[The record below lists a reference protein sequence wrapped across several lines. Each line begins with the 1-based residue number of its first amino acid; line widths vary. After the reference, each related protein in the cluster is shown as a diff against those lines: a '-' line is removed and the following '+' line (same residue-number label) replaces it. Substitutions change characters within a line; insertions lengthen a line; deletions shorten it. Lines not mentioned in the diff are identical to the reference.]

1 MESDTRRKLVE
12 PLVQPELSLPLIEY
26 EWDSTW
32 AKTFRLAIFCWSAS
46 SSIKIPS
53 SYWGDAGGSLLG
65 LTHPLNEPRILEGG
79 SRARHEEGGVVR
91 INLTTVRPVEESL
104 EEQPEKSSSSM
115 VWCVVTG
122 RTDSDSSSRVNS
134 AKTCPFCL
142 RHPYDLSTVNT

>member
-32 AKTFRLAIFCWSAS
+32 AKTFRLAISCWSAARAS
-46 SSIKIPS
+46 KFLHRI
-53 SYWGDAGGSLLG
+53 GDAGGSLLG

-79 SRARHEEGGVVR
+79 SRARHEEGEVVR

-104 EEQPEKSSSSM
+104 EEQPGKSSSSI
-115 VWCVVTG
+115 VWCVETG

-134 AKTCPFCL
+134 AKTCSFCL
-142 RHPYDLSTVNT
+142 RHTYDLSTVNT